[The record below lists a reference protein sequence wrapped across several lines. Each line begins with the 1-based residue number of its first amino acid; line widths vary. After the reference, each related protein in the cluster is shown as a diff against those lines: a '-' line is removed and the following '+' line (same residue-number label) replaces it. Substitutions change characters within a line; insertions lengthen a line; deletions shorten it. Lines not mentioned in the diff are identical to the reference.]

1 MFEMITMITLFSV
14 MLMFLDGQQLADV
27 RCGLS
32 RERMDARV
40 VNEFRVLDIRKWVDY
55 EQLNTA

>member
-1 MFEMITMITLFSV
+1 MFKMLTMITLFSV

-27 RCGLS
+27 QCGLS

>member
-1 MFEMITMITLFSV
+1 MFEMFTMITLFSV

-40 VNEFRVLDIRKWVDY
+40 VNEFRVLDMRKWVDY